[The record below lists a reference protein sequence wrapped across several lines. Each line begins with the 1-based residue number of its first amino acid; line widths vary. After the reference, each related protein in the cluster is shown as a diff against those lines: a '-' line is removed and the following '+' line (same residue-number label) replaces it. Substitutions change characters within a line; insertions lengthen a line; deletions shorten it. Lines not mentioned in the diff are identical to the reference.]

1 MTLVYVRLPY
11 QTLFLSLCRWFGM
24 LEDMVN
30 KLIDLELSAPH
41 SKVEVLGVIQDAWTP
56 ADDQS
61 LGRHLRRVNP
71 RGIPTIF

>member
-1 MTLVYVRLPY
+1 
-11 QTLFLSLCRWFGM
+11 M

-71 RGIPTIF
+71 QGFLRYFNWFATHSSQYHLRCIGREAQN

>member
-1 MTLVYVRLPY
+1 
-11 QTLFLSLCRWFGM
+11 M

-41 SKVEVLGVIQDAWTP
+41 SKVEVLGGIQDAWTP

-71 RGIPTIF
+71 RGIPTIFPWQDG